1 MALIEKESSKYQQ
14 GQATPHDWLVG
25 KNVEQ
30 WWEEWKQ
37 FVVNL
42 GDRTCA
48 CGRWQL
54 CGITCT
60 NAISCILF
68 NKKKPEEYMDWC
80 YHVQTGIQSY
90 SYVIHP
96 INDSSQWESS
106 GNIHLKA
113 PTFDAPKRGRKKLKR
128 RKEAWELEV
137 QKMNKEGRQTS
148 ALSRKGATMKC
159 SICKKSGHNKR
170 GCPSLKQTTTT
181 EMVNLLISQM

>member
-1 MALIEKESSKYQQ
+1 MCTDILYNGAKEYQVRF
-14 GQATPHDWLVG
+14 GT
-25 KNVEQ
+25 
-30 WWEEWKQ
+30 KQ

-42 GDRTCA
+42 EDRTCA

-54 CGITCT
+54 CGIPCT
-60 NAISCILF
+60 HAVSCILF
-68 NKKKPEEYMDWC
+68 NKEKPEEYVDRC

-96 INDSSQWESS
+96 INDSSQWDSS

-137 QKMNKEGRQTS
+137 QKTNKEGCQTS
-148 ALSRKGATMKC
+148 ALRRKGATMTC
-159 SICKKSGHNKR
+159 SICKNQGHNKR
-170 GCPSLKQTTTT
+170 GCPSLKQTNAT
-181 EMVNLLISQM
+181 ETVFLVISQCNVVVDTSLLL

>member
-1 MALIEKESSKYQQ
+1 
-14 GQATPHDWLVG
+14 
-25 KNVEQ
+25 
-30 WWEEWKQ
+30 
-37 FVVNL
+37 
-42 GDRTCA
+42 
-48 CGRWQL
+48 
-54 CGITCT
+54 
-60 NAISCILF
+60 
-68 NKKKPEEYMDWC
+68 MDWC

-181 EMVNLLISQM
+181 EMVTHDVHVSSSAPTGSQVDPPGSPRATRLSQTTFETGQMNFMPTTSVNNK